1 MGAPVAARGERKLV
15 SVLFADLTGYTALAA
30 SLDPEEVYGFLR
42 PTLASLERIVE
53 DFGGTV
59 VFVAGDGFMA
69 VFGVPVAHE
78 DDAERAVRAALAS
91 RDHVRELNVGR
102 DGFRFPEVHAG
113 INSGE
118 VIVAPSEEALGFK
131 VIGDTVNTASRMAD
145 LAPGG
150 RVVVD
155 ADTRARTAHAIR
167 YGPRRLRKAKGKKH
181 PLQTYEALGSRAAS
195 QADRRIG
202 VFVDREDARAELDR
216 ELDAAVREGRS
227 RLLIVSGDPGIGKSR
242 LAAEFCRERSVDA
255 VLMGRCLPFG
265 QRLPLQA
272 LAEAIA
278 GAAGTTVDAPPDEA
292 NAAVERLA
300 RRVRT
305 GLRART
311 LAADLRTLIGLPE
324 GRSAPRTS
332 IGDAIRAV
340 RAVMEWLAATRPLVV
355 VLDDLHWADPDLR
368 AMMEDLRRSPWEG
381 PILFL
386 GLARPVAWLRP
397 FPASGLAGLDHGSM
411 RELLHAALGGE
422 IPGHAIQ
429 TSISRADGNPLF
441 LEESIGM
448 LVEAGVLVRDGD
460 DWRLTDRKRL
470 DAVPS
475 TIRLLIAARIDGL
488 LPEEKHVL
496 QDASVCGTATW
507 DGLIRDLSDVPD
519 HDQALRSLV
528 ARDLLRSSE
537 ETTFPGTRE
546 YAFKHILIRDVAYDS
561 LPRSERARRHLAVAG
576 WLRKEGRSRP
586 DLLAS
591 LAHHYEQSWRL
602 SLSKTGPGPDPA
614 VARSAVRYLTRWA
627 ERTKRTQ
634 ARAAEEIYARALDV
648 AEGSGD
654 AVDPSVTTRLLVGR
668 AECLIEMGRHR
679 EAVLDAGR
687 GRDLAE
693 KQGDRTL
700 LAHALLAL
708 GRSESDVG
716 RMTPA
721 RRVLQH
727 ARSLFEA
734 EGDLKGQGWA
744 MHRLSETWGRVD
756 YQRMIED
763 LREAHRLFTM
773 ARDRSG
779 RSTVAQDLAYLLSPM
794 GGKEFRRWYE
804 AARRLV
810 EDEGDLRSRAG
821 LLRTWGVFSY
831 YRGDHVE
838 ALRLMEEAR
847 PLAADAGDRYAE
859 ADALVIAATA
869 TAIAGDPH
877 EAESLSSEALALSKE
892 LESARVRATALLAGA
907 LAALRRAD
915 PTAASNRLRRAKSA
929 VANQRIRLLV
939 GEIALMEA
947 LLSLDRGA
955 WDLVDKPAR
964 LVRQEVRMHGWTL
977 LEPLSALLIGRA
989 RLGAGRQKEAISLL
1003 GRAVEEA
1010 QPIDVGGTLA
1020 LAEALREQAVLL
1032 AGREP
1037 FTAPRP
1043 QSQEPEVQAVEMQN
1057 RGIASLLR
1065 GDAVAAGAAFGE
1077 ATDSWSARGFSSWLA
1092 RALAMQAAASRSA
1105 GDARTAKDLDRRAE
1119 QVLDRLRCPA
1129 RQRAS
1134 ILDPFGPLVVEH

>member
-1 MGAPVAARGERKLV
+1 MGTPVAARGERKLV

-102 DGFRFPEVHAG
+102 EGFRFPEVHAG

-131 VIGDTVNTASRMAD
+131 VIGDTVNTASRLAD

-155 ADTRARTAHAIR
+155 ADTRGRTSKVIR

-181 PLQTYEALGSRAAS
+181 PLPTYEALGLRAGSRPDHGA
-195 QADRRIG
+195 G
-202 VFVDREDARAELDR
+202 VFVDREEARAELDR
-216 ELDAAVREGRS
+216 ELEQTVREGRS
-227 RLLIVSGDPGIGKSR
+227 RVLIVSGDPGIGKSR
-242 LAAEFCRERSVDA
+242 LAAEFSRGPSSHA
-255 VLMGRCLPFG
+255 VLIGRCLPFG

-272 LAEAIA
+272 LAEAVA
-278 GAAGTTVDAPPDEA
+278 AAAGTSVDAPPEEREVA
-292 NAAVERLA
+292 LERLA
-300 RRVRT
+300 RRVRS
-305 GLRART
+305 GPRARS
-311 LAADLRTLIGLPE
+311 LAADLRALIGSSE
-324 GRSAPRTS
+324 GQITPRTS

-340 RAVMEWLAATRPLVV
+340 RAVMEWLAAAGPLVV

-368 AMMEDLRRSPWEG
+368 AAMEDLRRSPWEG

-386 GLARPVAWLRP
+386 GLARPIAWLRP
-397 FPASGLAGLDHGSM
+397 FPASGLAGLDHGAM
-411 RELLHAALGGE
+411 RELLQAALGGE
-422 IPGHAIQ
+422 IPGQAIQ

-448 LVEAGVLVRDGD
+448 LVEARVLVRDGD
-460 DWRLTDRKRL
+460 VWRLTDRERL

-475 TIRLLIAARIDGL
+475 TIRSLIAARIDGL

-507 DGLIRDLSDVPD
+507 DRLIRDLSDVPD
-519 HDQALRSLV
+519 HIQVLRSLV
-528 ARDLLRSSE
+528 ARDLLRSGE
-537 ETTFPGTRE
+537 ETAFPGSRE
-546 YAFKHILIRDVAYDS
+546 YGFKHILIRDVAYDS
-561 LPRSERARRHLAVAG
+561 LPRFERARRHLAVAG
-576 WLRKEGRSRP
+576 WLRKEGRGRP

-591 LAHHYEQSWRL
+591 LAHHFEQAWRL
-602 SLSKTGPGPDPA
+602 SLSRTGPAADPA

-627 ERTKRTQ
+627 DQTRRTQ
-634 ARAAEEIYARALDV
+634 ARAAEEIYARALGV
-648 AEGSGD
+648 AGGSGD
-654 AVDPSVTTRLLVGR
+654 AVEPLITCRLLVGR
-668 AECLIEMGRHR
+668 AECLIEMGRHG
-679 EAVLDAGR
+679 EAVLDASR

-693 KQGDRTL
+693 KHGDRTL
-700 LAHALLAL
+700 LATALLAL
-708 GRSESDVG
+708 GRSESDLG

-734 EGDLKGQGWA
+734 EGDLRGQGWA
-744 MHRLSETWGRVD
+744 LHRLSETWGRVD
-756 YQRMIED
+756 YRREIED
-763 LREAHRLFTM
+763 LREAHRLFTKG
-773 ARDRSG
+773 RDRSG
-779 RSTVAQDLAYLLSPM
+779 RSIAAQDLAYLLSPM

-810 EDEGDLRSRAG
+810 EDEGDLRSRAD
-821 LLRTWGVFSY
+821 LLRTWGMFSY
-831 YRGDHVE
+831 YRGDRVE
-838 ALRLMEEAR
+838 ALRLMEQAL

-869 TAIAGDPH
+869 AAVAGDPDQ
-877 EAESLSSEALALSKE
+877 AERLSSEALELGAE
-892 LESARVRATALLAGA
+892 LESSRVRAWALLAAA

-915 PTAASNRLRRAKSA
+915 PAAATGRLRRAKNA
-929 VANQRIRLLV
+929 VAKHRIRLLE
-939 GEIALMEA
+939 GETALTEA
-947 LLSLDRGA
+947 WLSLDRGA
-955 WDLVDKPAR
+955 WDRVEEPAR
-964 LVRQEVRMHGWTL
+964 RLRREVRAHGWTL
-977 LEPLSALLIGRA
+977 LGPLPSLFVGRA
-989 RLGAGRQKEAISLL
+989 RLGAGRHLEAARLL

-1020 LAEALREQAVLL
+1020 LAEALREQAMLL

-1037 FTAPRP
+1037 FSADHAP
-1043 QSQEPEVQAVEMQN
+1043 SVEPEVQAVEMEN
-1057 RGIASLLR
+1057 RGLASLST
-1065 GDAVAAGAAFGE
+1065 GDVAGAVGAFGE
-1077 ATDSWSARGFSSWLA
+1077 AADSWGAHGTSSWLA
-1092 RALAMQAAASRSA
+1092 RSLAMQSAASGFA
-1105 GDARTAKDLDRRAE
+1105 GDPRAARNSLRRAE
-1119 QVLDRLRCPA
+1119 RLLDRLGCPA
-1129 RQRAS
+1129 DGRIS
-1134 ILDPFGPLVVEH
+1134 ILDPLGDLPVGS

>member
-1 MGAPVAARGERKLV
+1 MRGERKLV

-42 PTLASLERIVE
+42 PTLASLQRIVE

-69 VFGVPVAHE
+69 VFGVPIAHE

-102 DGFRFPEVHAG
+102 EGFRFPEVHAG

-118 VIVAPSEEALGFK
+118 VIVAPSEEAGGFK
-131 VIGDTVNTASRMAD
+131 VVGDTVNTASRLAD
-145 LAPGG
+145 LAPAG
-150 RVVVD
+150 RVIVD
-155 ADTRARTAHAIR
+155 ADTRARTAKVIR

-181 PLQTYEALGSRAAS
+181 PLQSYEALGSRPVT
-195 QADRRIG
+195 QPDRRIG
-202 VFVDREDARAELDR
+202 VFVDREDVRAELDH
-216 ELDAAVREGRS
+216 ELEETISEGRS
-227 RLLIVSGDPGIGKSR
+227 RLLIVSGDPGIGKSS
-242 LAAEFCRERSVDA
+242 LAAEFCRGLPARSV
-255 VLMGRCLPFG
+255 LIGRCLPFG

-272 LAEAIA
+272 LAEAVA
-278 GAAGTTVDAPPDEA
+278 GAADTSVDAPPEEMEVA
-292 NAAVERLA
+292 LERLA
-300 RRVRT
+300 RRIRT
-305 GLRART
+305 GPRARS
-311 LAADLRTLIGLPE
+311 LATDLRTLLGYAE
-324 GRSAPRTS
+324 GRAPPRAS

-340 RAVMEWLAATRPLVV
+340 RLVMEWLAAAGPLVV

-368 AMMEDLRRSPWEG
+368 AAMEDLRRTPWDG

-386 GLARPVAWLRP
+386 GLARPIAWLRP
-397 FPASGLAGLDHGSM
+397 FPASGLAGLDQGSM
-411 RELLHAALGGE
+411 RELLQAALGGE
-422 IPGHAIQ
+422 IPGQAIQ

-448 LVEAGVLVRDGD
+448 LVEAGVLVRDGNV
-460 DWRLTDRKRL
+460 WRLTDRDRL

-507 DGLIRDLSDVPD
+507 DRLIRDLSDVPD
-519 HDQALRSLV
+519 HVQVLRSLV
-528 ARDLLRSSE
+528 TRDLLRSGD
-537 ETTFPGTRE
+537 ETAFPGMRE
-546 YAFKHILIRDVAYDS
+546 YGFKHILIRDVAYDS

-576 WLRKEGRSRP
+576 WLRKEGRGRP

-591 LAHHYEQSWRL
+591 LAHHFEQAWRL
-602 SLSKTGPGPDPA
+602 SLSRTGPGPDPG
-614 VARSAVRYLTRWA
+614 VARSAVRYLSRWA
-627 ERTKRTQ
+627 DQTRRTQ
-634 ARAAEEIYARALDV
+634 ARAAEEVYARALGV

-654 AVDPSVTTRLLVGR
+654 AVEPLIVTRLLVGR

-693 KQGDRTL
+693 KHGDRTL

-708 GRSESDVG
+708 GRSESDLG
-716 RMTPA
+716 RMPSA

-734 EGDLKGQGWA
+734 EGDLRGQGWA
-744 MHRLSETWGRVD
+744 LHRLSETWGRVD
-756 YQRMIED
+756 YRREIED
-763 LREAHRLFTM
+763 LREAHHLFTR

-779 RSTVAQDLAYLLSPM
+779 RSTAAQDLAYLLSPM

-804 AARRLV
+804 ASRRLV

-821 LLRTWGVFSY
+821 LVRTWGVFSY

-869 TAIAGDPH
+869 AAIAGDPH
-877 EAESLSSEALALSKE
+877 QAESLSSEALALSGE
-892 LESARVRATALLAGA
+892 LESARVRASALLAAA
-907 LAALRRAD
+907 LAALRLAD
-915 PTAASNRLRRAKSA
+915 PGAASSRLRRAKSA
-929 VANQRIRLLV
+929 VASHRIRLLV
-939 GEIALMEA
+939 GETALMEG

-955 WDLVDKPAR
+955 WDLVEKPAR
-964 LVRQEVRMHGWTL
+964 QLRREVRVHGWTL
-977 LEPLSALLIGRA
+977 LEPLPALTMGRA
-989 RLGAGRQKEAISLL
+989 SLGAGRLEEAISLL
-1003 GRAVEEA
+1003 GRAVDEA

-1020 LAEALREQAVLL
+1020 LAETLREQAMLL

-1037 FTAPRP
+1037 LTAALPR
-1043 QSQEPEVQAVEMQN
+1043 SQEPEVQAAELQN
-1057 RGIASLLR
+1057 HGLASLLT
-1065 GDAVAAGAAFGE
+1065 GDAVAAAAAFGE
-1077 ATDSWSARGFSSWLA
+1077 AVASWSAHGTTSWLA
-1092 RALAMQAAASRSA
+1092 RALAMQGAALRSA
-1105 GDARTAKDLDRRAE
+1105 RDTRGAKDALRRAE
-1119 QVLDRLRCPA
+1119 RVLEGLRCPS
-1129 RQRAS
+1129 RNRAS
-1134 ILDPFGPLVVEH
+1134 ILDPLGDLAVGR

>member
-1 MGAPVAARGERKLV
+1 M
-15 SVLFADLTGYTALAA
+15 
-30 SLDPEEVYGFLR
+30 
-42 PTLASLERIVE
+42 
-53 DFGGTV
+53 
-59 VFVAGDGFMA
+59 
-69 VFGVPVAHE
+69 
-78 DDAERAVRAALAS
+78 
-91 RDHVRELNVGR
+91 NVGR
-102 DGFRFPEVHAG
+102 GGFRFPEVHAG

-118 VIVAPSEEALGFK
+118 VIVAASEEALGFK

-145 LAPGG
+145 LAPAG

-155 ADTRARTAHAIR
+155 ADTRARTAHVIS
-167 YGPRRLRKAKGKKH
+167 YGPRRLRKAKGRSI
-181 PLQTYEALGSRAAS
+181 PLQTYEALGSRVGS
-195 QADRRIG
+195 PDDRRVG
-202 VFVDREDARAELDR
+202 VCVDREDARAELDR

-227 RLLIVSGDPGIGKSR
+227 RLLIVSGDPGIGKSH
-242 LAAEFCRERSVDA
+242 LAAEFCRERSVLA
-255 VLMGRCLPFG
+255 VLTGRCLPFG

-278 GAAGTTVDAPPDEA
+278 EAAGTAVDAPPDEA

-305 GLRART
+305 GLRLDRWRRISPDAHR
-311 LAADLRTLIGLPE
+311 
-324 GRSAPRTS
+324 APRGADRPTQS
-332 IGDAIRAV
+332 IGDATRAV
-340 RAVMEWLAATRPLVV
+340 RAVMEWLAAARPLVV

-368 AMMEDLRRSPWEG
+368 AVMEDLRRSPWEG
-381 PILFL
+381 PIVFL

-397 FPASGLAGLDHGSM
+397 FPASGLTGLDHGSM
-411 RELLHAALGGE
+411 RELLVAALGGE
-422 IPGHAIQ
+422 IPGQAIQ

-507 DGLIRDLSDVPD
+507 DRLIRDLSDMPD
-519 HDQALRSLV
+519 QDQALRSLV

-537 ETTFPGTRE
+537 ESTFPGTRE
-546 YAFKHILIRDVAYDS
+546 YEFKHILIRDVAYDS

-576 WLRKEGRSRP
+576 WLRKEGRRRP

-627 ERTKRTQ
+627 EQTRRTQ

-648 AEGSGD
+648 AGGSGD
-654 AVDPSVTTRLLVGR
+654 AVDPLITTRLLVGR

-693 KQGDRTL
+693 KHGDRSL

-763 LREAHRLFTM
+763 LREAHRLFTRG
-773 ARDRSG
+773 RDRSG

-821 LLRTWGVFSY
+821 LLRTWGMFSY

-869 TAIAGDPH
+869 AAIAGNPH
-877 EAESLSSEALALSKE
+877 DAETLSSEALALSGE

-915 PTAASNRLRRAKSA
+915 PSAASNRLRRAKSA

-939 GEIALMEA
+939 GETALMEA
-947 LLSLDRGA
+947 LLSSDRGA
-955 WDLVDKPAR
+955 WDLVEKPAR
-964 LVRQEVRMHGWTL
+964 LLRREARVHGWTL

-1043 QSQEPEVQAVEMQN
+1043 QSQEPDVQALEMQN
-1057 RGIASLLR
+1057 QGIASLLR
-1065 GDAVAAGAAFGE
+1065 GDAVAASAAFGE
-1077 ATDSWSARGFSSWLA
+1077 AAASWSARGISSWLA
-1092 RALAMQAAASRSA
+1092 RAFAMQAAASRSA

-1129 RQRAS
+1129 RHRAS
-1134 ILDPFGPLVVEH
+1134 ILDPFGPLALER